1 MHLSNISDS
10 VRTSQG
16 TLRHQYNDEPFDAV
30 QGTNEK
36 NHTKR
41 TLTAPFLP
49 LHFGRHFIAVV
60 FINADYDYSLAV
72 VITGTF

>member
-1 MHLSNISDS
+1 MD
-10 VRTSQG
+10 VRV
-16 TLRHQYNDEPFDAV
+16 RF
-30 QGTNEK
+30 
-36 NHTKR
+36 
-41 TLTAPFLP
+41 TASFKP

>member
-1 MHLSNISDS
+1 VKTESNLAESSTEGYGSI
-10 VRTSQG
+10 G
-16 TLRHQYNDEPFDAV
+16 AV
-30 QGTNEK
+30 LPMML
-36 NHTKR
+36 
-41 TLTAPFLP
+41 LTAPFSP